1 MSIVINVISKTT
13 CFAVL
18 IIRHCLQFYEIT
30 MADLFLYVDKSNE
43 LLNLFLSVA
52 VGEITSSRKS
62 AAAMNHFMYNNFND
76 LSESPAVN
84 LQK

>member
-1 MSIVINVISKTT
+1 
-13 CFAVL
+13 
-18 IIRHCLQFYEIT
+18 